1 MHTRHIT
8 SLHPPLTLL
17 PPHSPL
23 TRTLNICI
31 QMPDW
36 DDDKRQTNL
45 ARHGVDFAVAEGFD
59 WSSARTEPD
68 LRRDYGEERFESV
81 GLIGERLHVL
91 VFTPRATGRRI
102 ISLRKANPREIER
115 WLT

>member
-1 MHTRHIT
+1 MHI
-8 SLHPPLTLL
+8 
-17 PPHSPL
+17 
-23 TRTLNICI
+23 
-31 QMPDW
+31 MWDW
-36 DDDKRQTNL
+36 DEAKRQTNR
-45 ARHGVDFAVAEGFD
+45 ARHGVDFALAEEFD

-68 LRRDYGEERFESV
+68 FRHDYGEDRFEAV

>member
-1 MHTRHIT
+1 
-8 SLHPPLTLL
+8 
-17 PPHSPL
+17 
-23 TRTLNICI
+23 
-31 QMPDW
+31 MPDW
-36 DDDKRQTNL
+36 DEDKRTANL
-45 ARHGVDFAVAEGFD
+45 AKHGVDFADAERFD
-59 WSSARTEPD
+59 WSSAKTEHD
-68 LRRDYGEERFESV
+68 LRHDYGEDRFESV